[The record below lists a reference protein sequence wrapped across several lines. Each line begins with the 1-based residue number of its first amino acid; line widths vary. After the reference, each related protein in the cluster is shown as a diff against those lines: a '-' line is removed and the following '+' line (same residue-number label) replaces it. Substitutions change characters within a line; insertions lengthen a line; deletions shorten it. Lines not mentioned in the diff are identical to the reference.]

1 MPEFFRSTAKKP
13 GATKV
18 RKGYKKGGGDWIQG
32 AIKRPGAFTKKAK
45 AAGMSVSKYAN
56 KVLKEDSDASTRT
69 KRQASLAKTLRSFHA
84 DGGLT
89 KVPGYKP
96 VLGNNKFGYPSGGES
111 VRSFRRG
118 GATTKK

>member
-1 MPEFFRSTAKKP
+1 MPEFFKSTAKKP

-18 RKGYKKGGGDWIQG
+18 RKGYKSGDWIQG